1 MGERE
6 PRDVPVCIRVAEHL
20 AENDGVITAERAH
33 ELGMS
38 IDEVK
43 NKVLVRLWI
52 PHARG
57 VYLSAEH
64 RMTEMARLRIAVATH
79 GGVVDR
85 TAAGWLH
92 GLIRD
97 LPDAIT
103 LSVPQAVHGTA
114 DCAVTTDSKR
124 RTFPSEDVTVVAG
137 TAVTALPLTILQAAA
152 ELDIDAAVAV
162 MDRALQTRQVTVA
175 ELRASLDRNAG
186 AHGMRAARIVLTAAE
201 DDSESEAERLFVRLL
216 KRYGITGWKQQVWIG
231 GHRIDFVWPELGIA
245 VAINGWAFHH
255 EYDRWDTDLRT
266 TNMLVAMGWYPLSF
280 PWKRLKF
287 EEESVMRELANAI
300 ESRQTIQ

>member
-1 MGERE
+1 M
-6 PRDVPVCIRVAEHL
+6 PAYIRVAEHL
-20 AENDGVITAERAH
+20 AGHDGIITAARAY

-43 NKVLVRLWI
+43 HKVLVRLWI

-85 TAAGWLH
+85 TAAAWLH
-92 GLIRD
+92 GLIND
-97 LPDAIT
+97 LPDVIT

-114 DCAVTTDSKR
+114 DCAVTTDSTR
-124 RTFPSEDVTVVAG
+124 RTFPSEDIAAVAG
-137 TAVTALPLTILQAAA
+137 IAVTALPLTILQAAT
-152 ELDIDAAVAV
+152 ELYIDIAVSV
-162 MDRALQTRQVTVA
+162 MDRALQIKRVAVT
-175 ELRASLDRNAG
+175 ELRASLDRNSG
-186 AHGMRAARIVLTAAE
+186 AHGMRLARVVLTAAE

-216 KRYGITGWKQQVWIG
+216 KRYAISGWEQQKWLG

-255 EYDRWDTDLRT
+255 EYDRWDNDLRT

-280 PWKRLKF
+280 PWKRLRF

-300 ESRQTIQ
+300 ETRQTCQ